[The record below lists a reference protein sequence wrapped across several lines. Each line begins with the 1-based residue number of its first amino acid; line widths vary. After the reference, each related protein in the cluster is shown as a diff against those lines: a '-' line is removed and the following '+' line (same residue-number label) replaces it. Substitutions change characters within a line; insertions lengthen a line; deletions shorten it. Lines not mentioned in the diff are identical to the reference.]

1 MKKNKVSHHE
11 RKAQLRHI
19 GYSKEEIEAALLHA
33 GHKPNQKLNPNQRKK
48 LLAEKKKQISLL
60 KQKRREEKQ
69 RRKEERKR
77 IKQDKK
83 RQKELLKKERQEEL
97 RKKALIQKEYAKVK
111 TKDIKQENKKIE
123 ELNQQIANLQI
134 KIKQEKIE
142 LEQEKISKPP
152 KYIHPTA
159 ELENKV
165 RALLQEG
172 FDEGAIISS
181 LLALGKKE
189 WRIKWVLKKL
199 KKEKKQ
205 KQPKKVVVRDISKTK
220 TEIDDVYYLIK
231 EEEKIT
237 IAELADKLNMDLLQ
251 LRKWI
256 DYLEKD
262 GLITV
267 KCRFGGT
274 EIVKIKEEY

>member
-1 MKKNKVSHHE
+1 MKKISHHE
-11 RKAQLRHI
+11 RKAKLKII
-19 GYSKEEIEAALLHA
+19 GYSKEEIKAALAHA
-33 GHKPNQKLNPNQRKK
+33 GHKKKNLSQKQKRKLK
-48 LLAEKKKQISLL
+48 EEKKKELQLL
-60 KQKRREEKQ
+60 RQHRREEKK
-69 RRKEERKR
+69 RRKEERRK

-83 RQKELLKKERQEEL
+83 KQKELLKKERKEEL
-97 RKKALIQKEYAKVK
+97 RKKDIVQREYAKVK
-111 TKDIKQENKKIE
+111 TKDIKREDKKIDR
-123 ELNQQIANLQI
+123 LNQEIADLQI
-134 KIKQEKIE
+134 KIKKEKIE
-142 LEQEKISKPP
+142 LEEKKIAKPP
-152 KYIHPTA
+152 KYIHPVT

-165 RALLQEG
+165 KALIDEG
-172 FDEGAIISS
+172 FEEDAIISS

-199 KKEKKQ
+199 KKEKRQ
-205 KQPKKVVVRDISKTK
+205 KQKKVVVRDTSKTK
-220 TEIDDVYYLIK
+220 TEIDDVYYTIK
-231 EEEKIT
+231 EQEKIT
-237 IAELADKLNMDLLQ
+237 IAELADKLKMDLPQ